1 MRFGARKREIEWGF
15 DHPEDP
21 RLRDLYDAPCHYC
34 GGDVSNRIAL
44 DRVDSTK
51 GYVPGNV
58 VQCCPTCNM
67 MKMRLSVD
75 EWVAHM
81 ERVLNHLRSPLEGS
95 VAADESPDDGHERH

>member
-1 MRFGARKREIEWGF
+1 MRYGASERGIEWGF
-15 DHPEDP
+15 DNRED
-21 RLRDLYDAPCHYC
+21 LREFWDTPCHYC

-67 MKMRLSVD
+67 MKMRLSID

-81 ERVLNHLRSPLEGS
+81 RRVLEHLDS
-95 VAADESPDDGHERH
+95 

>member
-15 DHPEDP
+15 DDQED
-21 RLRDLYDAPCHYC
+21 LRDLYDTPCHYC
-34 GGDVSNRIAL
+34 DGEVKSRIAL

-58 VQCCPTCNM
+58 VQCCSTCNV

-75 EWVAHM
+75 EWVDHM
-81 ERVLNHLRSPLEGS
+81 ERVLSHLRGTS
-95 VAADESPDDGHERH
+95 